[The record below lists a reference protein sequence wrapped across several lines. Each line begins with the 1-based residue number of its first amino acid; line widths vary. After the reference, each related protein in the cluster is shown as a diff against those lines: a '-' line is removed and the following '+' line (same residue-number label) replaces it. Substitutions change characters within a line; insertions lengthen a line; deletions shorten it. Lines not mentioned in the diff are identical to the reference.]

1 MKLLYSRKHFFVW
14 NGTFHSS
21 QTFCTQKSFDTR
33 IECNK
38 NTNFY
43 PHCQFPTHPVFL
55 ITANTK
61 KILTR
66 IWQLFLNLL
75 DARNPKIWLKLKF
88 NEPFLSYQLRST
100 ANPAL
105 WAALFWA
112 VLLCPQKGLVRFQ
125 FKSYFWISCI
135 K

>member
-1 MKLLYSRKHFFVW
+1 MKDFLDYRTILHSLQTKDAFLWTLRKCKTPKGVSCSITRLYYLLYNLW
-14 NGTFHSS
+14 
-21 QTFCTQKSFDTR
+21 
-33 IECNK
+33 
-38 NTNFY
+38 
-43 PHCQFPTHPVFL
+43 HPVFL
-55 ITANTK
+55 ITANTV

-66 IWQLFLNLL
+66 LWQLFSNLL

-88 NEPFLSYQLRST
+88 NEPFLSYQLHST
-100 ANPAL
+100 ANSAL

-125 FKSYFWISCI
+125 FKWYFWISCI

>member
-1 MKLLYSRKHFFVW
+1 MAGRTRNQCNSILHLIYDLWTPIPGQYVFLYIPVRTEEK
-14 NGTFHSS
+14 
-21 QTFCTQKSFDTR
+21 
-33 IECNK
+33 
-38 NTNFY
+38 Y
-43 PHCQFPTHPVFL
+43 HPVFL

-66 IWQLFLNLL
+66 IRQLFSDLL
-75 DARNPKIWLKLKF
+75 DAQNLKIWVKLKF